1 MNTSN
6 AFSNVGPTLPG
17 VLSTLMGT
25 IIMFAIGLAAL
36 TLLAG

>member
-6 AFSNVGPTLPG
+6 TISSASPTLSG

-25 IIMFAIGLAAL
+25 VILFAIGLAAL